1 MSELKQH
8 YTPEEIEDKWYAE
21 WESKGYFK
29 PDPNAPKSP
38 FSIVI
43 PPPNVTG
50 SLHMG
55 HALNATVQDI
65 LARWKRMSGHKVV
78 WIPGT
83 DHAGIATQNVV
94 EKDLTKEKTDRHA
107 LGREAFIE
115 RVWKWRSEYGGR
127 IIHQLKKLGAS
138 CDWSRERFTLDEG
151 LSSAVRE
158 VFVRL
163 FEEGLIYRDNRLIN
177 WCPRCHTALSDLEV
191 EYEELEGRLTFIRYP
206 LTPPNPPLGKG
217 GREGGYITVAT
228 TRPETMLGDTAV
240 AVNPE
245 DERYSRLVGKTLDL
259 PLTGRKIPVIADQAV
274 DPVFGTGAVK
284 VTPAHDF
291 NDEAMGKRH
300 SLPSISVI
308 TEDGRIS
315 NEAGESF
322 KGLDR
327 YEARKKVLEDL
338 KTLDLLE
345 GDKKHTHAVG
355 HCYRCKTI
363 IEPLLTLQWYVKV
376 QSLASEAVKA
386 VEQGDI
392 KFIPDSWDNNY
403 YAWMRD
409 IRDWCISRQIWWGH
423 RIPVWYC
430 PTCAN
435 EQGAYQ
441 GELIEH
447 IFYGP
452 VDAGGKPTS
461 GGTYAELKIA
471 GMGHDEILKNS
482 KIIRI
487 SKSVIPFCTRED
499 IRVCPS
505 CGSSDIIRDPDVL
518 DTWFSSALWPFS
530 TLGWPGQTED
540 LKTFYPTSVLVTGFD
555 IIFFWVARMIMMG
568 LKFMGDVPFSE
579 VYIHALVR
587 DSKGQKMS
595 KSKGNVI
602 DPLVMID
609 KFGADAFRFSLAA
622 FAAQGRDVRFSEER
636 LEGYRFFINK
646 LWNATKFI
654 LKYEEALGGRPVEEP
669 HHDLD
674 LAGKWIL
681 SRLAAT
687 ADEVNRNLASYR
699 FNDAAN
705 ALYHFIWHEF
715 CDWHIELTKPVLYQ
729 ENNPLKTPVVNTLFF
744 VLKKSLQLLHP
755 FMPFV
760 TEEIWN
766 NVYEKSTIMHSAY
779 PEGLPRFPDDERRMA
794 FVLDAVTGIRSIR
807 GELNISPSLDMKAC
821 VKTHSSEAEEV
832 LLDNR
837 DAVKKLTRCSEI
849 KVGPAVIRP
858 GGSAITVK
866 SGMEIYVPIEGL
878 LDVTAEIGRLG
889 KELAKI
895 DESLVF
901 LRNKLTNEDF
911 LRNAPKAVLEK
922 DKAKFDDLAAKREK
936 IAENIK
942 LLETVEGNG
951 GNQDG

>member
-1 MSELKQH
+1 MSELKQN
-8 YTPEEIEDKWYAE
+8 YQPGEIEDKWYAQ
-21 WESKGYFK
+21 WEARGDFK
-29 PDPNAPKSP
+29 PDPAAPESA

-65 LARWKRMSGHKVV
+65 LARWKRMTGHKVV

-94 EKDLTKEKTDRHA
+94 EKDLAKEKIDRHA

-115 RVWKWRSEYGGR
+115 RVWQWRAEYGGR

-151 LSSAVRE
+151 LSRAVRE

-191 EYEELEGRLTFIRYP
+191 EYDELEGRLTFIRYP
-206 LTPPNPPLGKG
+206 LIG
-217 GREGGYITVAT
+217 GNGFVTVAT

-245 DERYSRLVGKTLDL
+245 DERYGALIGKTLDL
-259 PLTGRKIPVIADQAV
+259 PLTGRKIPVIADSAV

-308 TEDGRIS
+308 TEDGRMSI
-315 NEAGESF
+315 EAGAGF

-327 YEARKKVLEDL
+327 YAARKKVLEDL
-338 KTLDLLE
+338 KALDLLE
-345 GDKKHTHAVG
+345 GEKKHIHAVG

-363 IEPLLTLQWYVKV
+363 IEPLLTIQWYVKV
-376 QSLASEAVKA
+376 ESLASEAVGA
-386 VEQGDI
+386 VETGSVT
-392 KFIPDSWDNNY
+392 FIPDSWNNNY

-409 IRDWCISRQIWWGH
+409 IKDWCISRQIWWGH

-430 PTCAN
+430 PACRN
-435 EQGAYQ
+435 KVGAYQ
-441 GELIEH
+441 GDMIEH
-447 IFYGP
+447 IFFVP
-452 VDAGGKPTS
+452 LEQGGKTFS
-461 GGTYAELKIA
+461 GGTYAQLRDA
-471 GMGHDEILKNS
+471 GMSHDEILKNS

-487 SKSVIPFCTRED
+487 AKGVEPFCTRND
-499 IRVCPS
+499 LKICPT
-505 CGSSDIIRDPDVL
+505 CGSADIIRDPDVL

-530 TLGWPGQTED
+530 TLGWPDRTED

-568 LKFMGDVPFSE
+568 LKFMGDVPFRD

-587 DSKGQKMS
+587 DAKGQKMS

-602 DPLVMID
+602 DPLVLID
-609 KFGADAFRFSLAA
+609 KYGADAFRFSLAA

-646 LWNATKFI
+646 LWNASKFI
-654 LKYEEALGGRPVEEP
+654 LKYEEALGGNPVSEP
-669 HHDLD
+669 GPDLD

-681 SRLAAT
+681 SRLSFT
-687 ADEVNRNLASYR
+687 ADEVNRHLEAYR

-715 CDWHIELTKPVLYQ
+715 CDWYIEVTKPALYQ
-729 ENNPLKTPVVNTLFF
+729 DDNARKAPVVNCLLF
-744 VLKKSLQLLHP
+744 VLRKSLQLMHP

-766 NVYEKSTIMHSAY
+766 SVFSKETIMRSPY
-779 PEGLPRFPDDERRMA
+779 PQGLPKFPEEERKMS
-794 FVLDAVTGIRSIR
+794 FILDAVSGVRSIR
-807 GELNISPSLDMKAC
+807 GELNISPSLEMRAC
-821 VKTHSSEAEEV
+821 IKTPSPDVEGV
-832 LLDNR
+832 LRAHLDIL
-837 DAVKKLTRCSEI
+837 KKLTRCIDME
-849 KVGPAVIRP
+849 VGAAVERP
-858 GGSAITVK
+858 GGAAVAVK
-866 SGMEIYVPIEGL
+866 SGMEIYVPLEGL
-878 LDVTAEIGRLG
+878 LDVKSEIGRLR
-889 KELAKI
+889 KETAKL
-895 DESLVF
+895 DESLLF
-901 LRNKLTNEDF
+901 LRNKLMNEDF
-911 LRNAPKAVLEK
+911 LKNAPKTVLEK
-922 DKAKFDDLAAKREK
+922 DRAKFDDLAVKREK
-936 IAENIK
+936 IGENIK
-942 LLETVEGNG
+942 LLETVDGKG
-951 GNQDG
+951 GR